1 MSQSRPRSAR
11 PGAGPE
17 VAPGVVRL
25 GDPLVNFYL
34 VDHPD
39 GLTLVDAGLPG
50 QRGRLLDHLA
60 AAGRSPADIR
70 AVLITHAHPDHIG
83 LTAELQQAGAEVWVH
98 EDDRVMLTD
107 GPRKAMRH
115 ARSERS
121 PLPYLVRR
129 PAALAAMVSM
139 ARQGAF
145 TAPPPARARTFGH
158 GARLDGVP
166 GRPLAV
172 ALPGHTPG
180 STGFHFP
187 DQGLFFTGDAL
198 VTQEAFTGHTGPCL
212 VCRAFTHDSA
222 AALASL
228 DAISGLSQD
237 TVLLPG
243 HGQPFDGGPREAVA
257 RARSFG
263 VR

>member
-1 MSQSRPRSAR
+1 MSRSRPRSAHS
-11 PGAGPE
+11 GTGQK

-34 VDHPD
+34 VDHPH

-50 QRGRLLDHLA
+50 QRHGLLGHLT
-60 AAGRSPADIR
+60 AAGRRPADIR
-70 AVLITHAHPDHIG
+70 AVLITHAHPDHTG
-83 LTAELQQAGAEVWVH
+83 LTAELQRAGAEVWVH
-98 EDDRVMLTD
+98 EDDRAMLMD
-107 GPRKAMRH
+107 GPRRAMRH
-115 ARSERS
+115 AKSERS

-129 PAALAAMVSM
+129 PAALATMATM

-145 TAPPPARARTFGH
+145 TAPPPARARTFGD

-228 DAISGLSQD
+228 DAIAGLSRD

-243 HGQPFDGGPREAVA
+243 HGQPFAGGPHEAAA
-257 RARSFG
+257 RARRFG